1 MRNFVQPGKI
11 VSVTAPRA
19 LNSGD
24 PALVG
29 VIFGIAEA
37 PAASGASVPLRRVGV
52 FTVPKATGAITQGA
66 ALYWDNTNFVVT
78 TTASGNTKVGA
89 ALTAQA
95 SGDATVQV
103 ILSGQF

>member
-1 MRNFVQPGKI
+1 MRNFLFPGK
-11 VSVTAPRA
+11 VVPVLAPYN

-24 PALVG
+24 GALVG
-29 VIFGIAEA
+29 VIFGVASA
-37 PAASGASVPLRRVGV
+37 PAAINTTVQLSRLGV
-52 FTVPKATGAITQGA
+52 FTLPKATGAITQGA
-66 ALYWDNTNFVVT
+66 ALYWDNTNKNLT